1 METNKILQK
10 IFTEYDTTV
19 KEFCKEAEIK
29 SPSSLYNWMD
39 GTIVL
44 SYDRLFSI
52 LDNLK
57 IKYKVNLEIE

>member
-1 METNKILQK
+1 MKPNEILTK
-10 IFTEYDTTV
+10 IFNEYDTTV

-29 SPSSLYNWMD
+29 SPSSLYNWID

-44 SYDRLFSI
+44 SYDRLFLI

-57 IKYKVNLEIE
+57 IKYKIEVE